1 MQQILLT
8 FDLEYW
14 FESLSIQKYLQ
25 GNEQDKIEN
34 FINNLIKLLQENNST
49 ATFFVTEKV
58 LNNEPELIKKINNNQ
73 HEIAI
78 HSLDH
83 KPLWDKNRE
92 DFDKELKILINKIEK
107 LINKKPIGHRAVNFS
122 LDKTTSW
129 TLKALNNN
137 NFKYDSSI
145 FPFKFPSFLKLIFGK
160 NVYGNNLNLYVPYK
174 INFKDLTEDTNS
186 NLRELPI
193 SIFHL
198 GKIKLPLTGGIYVR
212 MIPWFIFKFLLNWKL
227 KKELACVHFHTFDF
241 AEKKPE
247 IKMPKIKKF
256 IKYYNTKN
264 SYKKLEYI
272 LKKYKCASIE
282 NYLKTV

>member
-1 MQQILLT
+1 MKTGFSLAELVVSIGIFVIIMGFTVVNLRGGSSGQQLRLQTQNVASLLGQAQ
-8 FDLEYW
+8 
-14 FESLSIQKYLQ
+14 SLSTSGIAFNGQVPLGGY
-25 GNEQDKIEN
+25 GV
-34 FINNLIKLLQENNST
+34 
-49 ATFFVTEKV
+49 FVSQCLTSPCEVV
-58 LNNEPELIKKINNNQ
+58 LFADL
-73 HEIAI
+73 
-78 HSLDH
+78 
-83 KPLWDKNRE
+83 
-92 DFDKELKILINKIEK
+92 
-107 LINKKPIGHRAVNFS
+107 
-122 LDKTTSW
+122 
-129 TLKALNNN
+129 NN

-186 NLRELPI
+186 NLWELPI

>member
-14 FESLSIQKYLQ
+14 FESLSVQKYLL

-78 HSLDH
+78 HSIDH
-83 KPLWDKNRE
+83 KPLWNKNPE
-92 DFDKELKILINKIEK
+92 DFDRELKILINKIEN
-107 LINKKPIGHRAVNFS
+107 LIEKKPIGHRAVNFS

-129 TLKALNNN
+129 AIEILKNNN
-137 NFKYDSSI
+137 LKYDSSVL
-145 FPFKFPSFLKLIFGK
+145 PFGIKL
-160 NVYGNNLNLYVPYK
+160 NNFDLE
-174 INFKDLTEDTNS
+174 NFKG
-186 NLRELPI
+186 I
-193 SIFHL
+193 KIFS
-198 GKIKLPLTGGIYVR
+198 GGIYLR
-212 MIPWFIFKFLLNWKL
+212 TIPWLLFKNLLKNKL
-227 KKELACVHFHTFDF
+227 KQTPACLYFHPFDF

-282 NYLKTV
+282 NYLKTI